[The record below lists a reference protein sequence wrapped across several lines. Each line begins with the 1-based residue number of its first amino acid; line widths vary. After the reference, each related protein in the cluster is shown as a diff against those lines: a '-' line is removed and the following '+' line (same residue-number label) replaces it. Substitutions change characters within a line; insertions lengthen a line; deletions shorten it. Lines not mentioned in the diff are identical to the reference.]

1 MKKGEVDRVLL
12 EEERGICRRLFS
24 RRRSAGPGRS
34 WPKDLNPCSLRCET
48 TGHLL
53 SEACRTPMAPGDA
66 QSDSE
71 LYEETHVHQVYEQI
85 ASHFSSTR
93 YKPWP
98 IVERFLSDLADGSVG
113 LDIGC
118 GNGKYLAV
126 NANVFIIASD
136 RSNNLVKIATQHQPH
151 TSIVADN
158 LSLPHPKSTFDFA
171 VSIAVIHHLST
182 PNRRIQAIAAVLE
195 VLRPSITNQF
205 GGAQNRGK
213 ALIYVW
219 ALEQKHSRRGWK
231 EGDDQDVMVP
241 WIMKQKHTAGN
252 HEECKTFNRYYHLY
266 RQGELEHDIAEAGG
280 LVLESGYEKDNWW
293 AIAIRKPG

>member
-1 MKKGEVDRVLL
+1 MT
-12 EEERGICRRLFS
+12 S
-24 RRRSAGPGRS
+24 S
-34 WPKDLNPCSLRCET
+34 DL
-48 TGHLL
+48 
-53 SEACRTPMAPGDA
+53 

-71 LYEETHVHQVYEQI
+71 VYEEAHVHQVYEQI

-98 IVERFLSDLADGSVG
+98 IVGRFLRDLADGSVG
-113 LDIGC
+113 LDVGC

-126 NANVFIIASD
+126 NAKIFIIASD
-136 RSNNLVKIATQHQPH
+136 RSSNLAKIATQHQPH

-182 PNRRIQAIAAVLE
+182 PIRRIQAIAAILE
-195 VLRPSITNQF
+195 VLRPSTKNQS
-205 GGAQNRGK
+205 GETQNQGGK

-241 WIMKQKHTAGN
+241 WVMKQKPTAGS
-252 HEECKTFNRYYHLY
+252 HEESKTFNRYYHLY